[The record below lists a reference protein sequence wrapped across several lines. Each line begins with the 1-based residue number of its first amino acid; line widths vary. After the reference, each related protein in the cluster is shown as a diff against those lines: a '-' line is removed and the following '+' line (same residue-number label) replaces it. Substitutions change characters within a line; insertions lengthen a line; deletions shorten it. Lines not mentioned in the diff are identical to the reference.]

1 MQDCFIE
8 FVQYSWILGVGQP
21 QKSEMMITAL
31 KMGITAI
38 QKNSL
43 EYPWFVA
50 HNDALL
56 ESTGLFGTQCRIPHH
71 LPVAC
76 SMVDIYIF
84 LNQRTR
90 RKMASCMIKFSPHGL
105 PLGTNLLHMKG
116 DSNAN
121 TPTMNKAKARL
132 AMTVLRF
139 MHGHVYMF
147 VFELQHHKAKQ

>member
-1 MQDCFIE
+1 M
-8 FVQYSWILGVGQP
+8 QYSWILGVGQP
-21 QKSEMMITAL
+21 QKSEMVITAL

-38 QKNSL
+38 QKNIL

-56 ESTGLFGTQCRIPHH
+56 ENMGLFGIQSRIPHH

-90 RKMASCMIKFSPHGL
+90 RKMTSCMIKCTSAHAGL
-105 PLGTNLLHMKG
+105 PLGTTLLHMKG

-121 TPTMNKAKARL
+121 TPTYEQSQSETCNDSVA
-132 AMTVLRF
+132 V
-139 MHGHVYMF
+139 HVWSCLY
-147 VFELQHHKAKQ
+147 VFELQHHIKAKQ